1 MKAKDIMTT
10 PVIQVTPAASLK
22 ELAGLLVDN
31 DISAVPVVDDMG
43 DLVGIVT
50 EADVVP
56 LQADPDPRRHLI
68 PMARREGPIPETA
81 GQVMT
86 REVIT
91 VTPDADVTD
100 IVRLMLE
107 RRIKR
112 VPVVEGSRV
121 VGMLSRRDVLKV
133 LARSDASIE
142 AELQDR
148 LDDEVMLLGRF
159 TAAVADGIVTLT
171 GPDDVSARKLV
182 ELLARSTPGVVAV
195 RFADPSP

>member
-10 PVIQVTPAASLK
+10 PVIQVTRTASLK
-22 ELAGLLVDN
+22 ELAGLLIDN
-31 DISAVPVVDDMG
+31 DISGVPVVDESG

-68 PMARREGPIPETA
+68 PVARREGPVPETA

-86 REVIT
+86 PEVIT

-100 IVRLMLE
+100 IVRLMLDH
-107 RRIKR
+107 RVKR
-112 VPVVEGSRV
+112 VPVVEGTRV

-133 LARSDASIE
+133 LARSDAGIE
-142 AELQDR
+142 AELQAH
-148 LDDEVMLLGRF
+148 LDDNATLLGRF
-159 TAAVADGIVTLT
+159 TASVDRGIATLT
-171 GPDDVSARKLV
+171 GPEDPSGRKLV
-182 ELLARSTPGVVAV
+182 ELLVRSTPGVVAV